1 MKYPNITVELIGNDG
16 NAFAVLGAVSKALR
30 ENKVPKE
37 EIDAFVASATSGDY
51 NDLLQTCMEWVDV
64 A

>member
-30 ENKVPKE
+30 ENKVSKE